1 MDNKQSRKLLQELHD
16 EINNTETVDEKGSEL
31 LRDLEGDIR
40 ALLERSEEHSMQ
52 VNPSVVQRLES
63 AVNHFEVTHPNL
75 TMLISKLLA
84 SLSNAGI

>member
-1 MDNKQSRKLLQELHD
+1 MDDDKSRKLLQELHD

-40 ALLERSEEHSMQ
+40 ALLERSEEQPMQ
-52 VNPSVVQRLES
+52 MHPSVVQRLES
-63 AVNHFEVTHPNL
+63 AVDHFEVTHPVL
-75 TMLISKLLA
+75 TTLISKLLA